1 MKFLVGLFLIGHAL
15 IHASYLSPAPPR
27 TADGPEWPFEMA
39 KSWLV
44 TGAGLDPAL
53 VRALGTALVLTTI
66 VLLVAAG
73 LSTVEWF
80 VATEWW
86 SPLVVGG
93 AVASALTLM
102 VFFHPWIILG
112 LVIDAALL
120 WATLVAG
127 WSPEALAP

>member
-1 MKFLVGLFLIGHAL
+1 
-15 IHASYLSPAPPR
+15 
-27 TADGPEWPFEMA
+27 MA

-73 LSTVEWF
+73 LSTVGWF

-93 AVASALTLM
+93 AVASALTLT
-102 VFFHPWIILG
+102 VFFHPWIVLG
-112 LVIDAALL
+112 LAIDAVLL

-127 WSPEALAP
+127 WSPADIAP